1 MKNPLVDFLAEFVVR
16 LFADTPKF
24 FKIVQW
30 ISIVVGGIS
39 AGITYWQSL
48 GKVLPE
54 WLVTVGNV
62 NVIIGSVVAIVISQL
77 TKKDVNQDL

>member
-1 MKNPLVDFLAEFVVR
+1 MKNPLVDFIAEFVVR

-24 FKIVQW
+24 FKIIQW

-39 AGITYWQSL
+39 AGISYWQSL

-54 WLVTVGNV
+54 WLATVSNV
-62 NVIIGSVVAIVISQL
+62 NVLIGSIVAIVIAQL
-77 TKKDVNQDL
+77 TKKDPNQDL